1 MGSQMVFRRYEI
13 KYLMTRRQRDAV
25 LAAMEPRMTLDE
37 YGRSSIRNVYLD
49 TPDFRLIRRSLE
61 KPVYKEKLRV
71 RSYGRAGA
79 NDRVFVELKKKYD
92 GVVYK
97 RRLALPLIEAQA
109 CLAGRLALPDTQI
122 GHEIAY
128 ALAFY
133 RDLAPAMF
141 LSYEREAYYEKDGGE
156 FRVTFDDS
164 IRFRQEQLTLD
175 SDPCGTPL
183 LGPDQVLMEL
193 KASGGIPLWMVR
205 ALSEQRIYKT
215 SFSKYGTAYRR
226 VISEHMERSA

>member
-1 MGSQMVFRRYEI
+1 MGSQMVFRRYEL

-109 CLAGRLALPDTQI
+109 CLAGRLALRDTQI

-141 LSYEREAYYEKDGGE
+141 LSYEREAYYEKDGGD

-164 IRFRQEQLTLD
+164 IRFRQERLTLD
-175 SDPCGTPL
+175 SDPRGTPL

-193 KASGGIPLWMVR
+193 KTSGGIPLWMVR
-205 ALSEQRIYKT
+205 VLSEQRIYKT